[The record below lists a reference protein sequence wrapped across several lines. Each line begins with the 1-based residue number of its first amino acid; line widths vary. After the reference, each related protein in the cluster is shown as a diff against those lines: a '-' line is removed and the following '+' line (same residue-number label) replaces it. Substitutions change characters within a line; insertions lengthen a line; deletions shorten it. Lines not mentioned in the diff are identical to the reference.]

1 MGNGVVDLRRP
12 IIGGIDKMSSSSL
25 GYLERKRIFLPL
37 RQRPL
42 FAPGASKV
50 HTRPVRHLPDLLGAD
65 HPADRLLS
73 QTEADRIPYEGAA
86 TCCPD

>member
-1 MGNGVVDLRRP
+1 
-12 IIGGIDKMSSSSL
+12 MSRSSL

-50 HTRPVRHLPDLLGAD
+50 HTRPVRHLPALLGD
-65 HPADRLLS
+65 DTPASRILLQEEKDRV
-73 QTEADRIPYEGAA
+73 PYQGEGG
-86 TCCPD
+86 CCPETEGGTE